1 VRRIT
6 VRKPTR
12 FGTLA
17 AQDASLSQDTSLS
30 QGFHAFEPDTSL
42 RRTDGDAAVPAQL
55 FAGFTG
61 KLEFVLQLATTG
73 PYLDDAQIA
82 RVA

>member
-1 VRRIT
+1 VRRIA

-17 AQDASLSQDTSLS
+17 AQDTSLS
-30 QGFHAFEPDTSL
+30 QGFHAFEPDTGL
-42 RRTDGDAAVPAQL
+42 RPTDGDTAAPAHL
-55 FAGFTG
+55 FADFTG

-73 PYLDDAQIA
+73 HYPDDAQIA

>member
-1 VRRIT
+1 VRRIA
-6 VRKPTR
+6 VHKATR
-12 FGTLA
+12 FRTLA
-17 AQDASLSQDTSLS
+17 AQDTSLS
-30 QGFHAFEPDTSL
+30 QGFHAFEPDTGL
-42 RRTDGDAAVPAQL
+42 KWTDGDAAVPAQL